1 MCNIRKEHIMKV
13 GFTASIKSVSQWEH
27 ATMRPCLTN
36 GQRYNSLGDK
46 KV

>member
-13 GFTASIKSVSQWEH
+13 SFTALIKGVSQWEH
-27 ATMRPCLTN
+27 TTMRPRLAN
-36 GQRYNSLGDK
+36 EQRYNSLGDK